1 MRGVPVSARRS
12 AYADQARAA
21 VAEAEQ
27 IAARAAARAGAEWR
41 PGLEN
46 ATAARLVRELNGRAM
61 FGLPTCGH
69 LPASP
74 GVGWWVAW
82 SPELMRCGRCA
93 RDVLVATRGTSEDN
107 RCDGCGRLV
116 GLIHPAILQGGA
128 VVITLGLCSDCE
140 ADR

>member
-1 MRGVPVSARRS
+1 MSARRS

-27 IAARAAARAGAEWR
+27 IAARAAVRTGAEWR
-41 PGLEN
+41 PGVEN
-46 ATAARLVRELNGRAM
+46 ATAARLVRELNGRVM

-69 LPASP
+69 LPDSP
-74 GVGWWVAW
+74 AVGWWICW
-82 SPELMRCGRCA
+82 SPELMRCVRCA
-93 RDVLVATRGTSEDN
+93 RDVLLATRGTREDR

-116 GLIHPAILQGGA
+116 DRIHPTMVQGGS
-128 VVITLGLCSDCE
+128 VVITLGLCGDCE